1 MRFFPIRP
9 VGLDFVKN
17 FLRYVVSECP
27 WLKYDWYSKHASIRV
42 YNMPGKPFS
51 HSWSVLIS
59 IHISR
64 VYGVYGLDAIPTDEP
79 HVAGWWGNDSPGDDA
94 HIAYIEL

>member
-1 MRFFPIRP
+1 M
-9 VGLDFVKN
+9 
-17 FLRYVVSECP
+17 YSSEVS
-27 WLKYDWYSKHASIRV
+27 LS
-42 YNMPGKPFS
+42 
-51 HSWSVLIS
+51 S